1 MFQPPLS
8 PECLVAQVVK
18 YKLSH
23 QHEQEYSCYFSWSG
37 VCSSSLCLRGIP
49 PASHSYALFGHHPPG
64 SWLFLNKRMSEH
76 KPMTPY
82 LQDDSYQLKNDIGVN
97 PTFWTEEMCHYA
109 ESPFRWSLQW
119 YCSNIYS
126 EFLILNS
133 LNSDNIKDLEWL
145 PLWRPFGIVVMSSLG
160 RRATCTD
167 SWQVQIGKRL
177 RLFQSQSSWST
188 DENWGWLA
196 PFLGG
201 RGHGPERV
209 AFLVGWRAGE
219 SISFDFHAFTL

>member
-1 MFQPPLS
+1 
-8 PECLVAQVVK
+8 
-18 YKLSH
+18 
-23 QHEQEYSCYFSWSG
+23 
-37 VCSSSLCLRGIP
+37 
-49 PASHSYALFGHHPPG
+49 
-64 SWLFLNKRMSEH
+64 MSEH

-126 EFLILNS
+126 EFLTLNS

-177 RLFQSQSSWST
+177 RLFQSPSSWST
-188 DENWGWLA
+188 GENWGWLA
-196 PFLGG
+196 PVLGG
-201 RGHGPERV
+201 RGHSPERV

-219 SISFDFHAFTL
+219 SISFDFHAFSL